1 MLGPSVRTCY
11 FLIQPDTGLSLFTLN
26 LCCRLF
32 AMIRTSYTTGT
43 IALLWH
49 GSTLKDLTKELPGGM
64 CSLEFSR
71 WEAWQ
76 KYLQWKN
83 HDKFSFFPLPCHSGL
98 HSCHSFLPSV
108 FPWPGWVTFSSPACP
123 LSLPESASLR
133 ESLLAAGE
141 AAISVF
147 SCLFIL
153 MVSSLS
159 APPL

>member
-1 MLGPSVRTCY
+1 MLGPSVRTCH

-49 GSTLKDLTKELPGGM
+49 GSTPKDVTKELPGGM

-83 HDKFSFFPLPCHSGL
+83 HDKFTGFFPPLAILCSILATPFYPLFFPGPGESHFPVRPALFLCLNQLLSGNRCL
-98 HSCHSFLPSV
+98 LLARQLF
-108 FPWPGWVTFSSPACP
+108 
-123 LSLPESASLR
+123 LSLA
-133 ESLLAAGE
+133 
-141 AAISVF
+141 
-147 SCLFIL
+147 
-153 MVSSLS
+153 VSSF
-159 APPL
+159 

>member
-1 MLGPSVRTCY
+1 MLGPSVRTCH

-49 GSTLKDLTKELPGGM
+49 GSTPKDVTKKLPGGM

-83 HDKFSFFPLPCHSGL
+83 HDKFTGFFPPLPSCAPFLPLLSTLCFSLGRVSHTFRSGL
-98 HSCHSFLPSV
+98 PSFSA
-108 FPWPGWVTFSSPACP
+108 WISFSQGIVACCWRG
-123 LSLPESASLR
+123 SY
-133 ESLLAAGE
+133 
-141 AAISVF
+141 F
-147 SCLFIL
+147 CL
-153 MVSSLS
+153 
-159 APPL
+159 